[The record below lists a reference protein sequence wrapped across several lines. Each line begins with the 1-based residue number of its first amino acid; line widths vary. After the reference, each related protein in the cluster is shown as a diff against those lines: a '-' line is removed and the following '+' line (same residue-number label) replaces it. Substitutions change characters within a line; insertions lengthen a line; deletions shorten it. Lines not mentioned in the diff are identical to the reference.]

1 MGSGEKPLEEKM
13 NEAGA
18 AARKTEDK
26 SVGDALRR
34 VYSEAIEEDVPDE
47 MLDLLKKLN

>member
-1 MGSGEKPLEEKM
+1 MGSAKNPVKKPRSKTGS
-13 NEAGA
+13 N
-18 AARKTEDK
+18 ARQTEK

-34 VYSEAIEEDVPDE
+34 VYSEAAQEAIPDE